1 MIFRRCRFEL
11 VAVVLS
17 GTMALVFVGYPV
29 HSQEAASTPVSKVER
44 KNKAPL
50 SRDVLRVNLPKP
62 LETKLANGLTVLIV
76 EDHRFPTVTVQ
87 LQING
92 AGALFENAS
101 LPGLASVTAQMLREG
116 TTSRSSKQIAEA
128 ADKLGASFGAS
139 AEFGSAVTSFGASGL
154 RDNFSSWFEL
164 ATDVL
169 LHPSFPAD
177 ELEKLKQRLRVQLRQ
192 QRSSANFLLAERFNR
207 AVYGSHPAAKVSF
220 TADSIE
226 SVTPE
231 TLAKWHQERYVPQ
244 NAIMGFAG
252 DVRAAE
258 LIPFLEKR
266 LGQWRRTALKEIL
279 PPNPA
284 PSAQRK
290 IYLVDRPNSVQTSVA
305 LGNIAIDRRSPDYI
319 GMVVMNHLLG
329 GGPAARLFLN
339 LREEKGYTYGVYS
352 DFTAI
357 RYPGPWRAGG
367 DMRTEVTGDAMV
379 EFLKEIRRIRDEKV
393 SDRELADTKRAITA
407 RFALSLEQ
415 PTGVL
420 GFAMVRKT
428 YGFPADYWDTYPAKV
443 MAVTAEDVQRIA
455 RKYLDPETMQ
465 IVAVGDAQKIK
476 PSLEKYGS
484 IELYDS
490 NGAPAAAPL

>member
-1 MIFRRCRFEL
+1 MIFSRLRFQL
-11 VAVVLS
+11 IAVVLS
-17 GTMALVFVGYPV
+17 GTIALLCVGYRV

-50 SRDVLRVNLPKP
+50 SGDVLRVNLPKP

-92 AGALFENAS
+92 AGALFENAN

-116 TTSRSSKQIAEA
+116 TNSRSSKQIAEA
-128 ADKLGASFGAS
+128 ADRLGANFGAS
-139 AEFGSAVTSFGASGL
+139 ADFGSAVTTFSASGL

-207 AVYGSHPAAKVSF
+207 AVYGSHPAAKVSL
-220 TADSIE
+220 TTESIE
-226 SVTPE
+226 AITPE
-231 TLAKWHQERYVPQ
+231 ILAKWHGERYVPQ
-244 NAIMGFAG
+244 NAILGFAG

-258 LIPFLEKR
+258 LIPFLQKT
-266 LGQWRRTALKEIL
+266 LGRWPPTALKQIL

-284 PSAQRK
+284 PSTERR

-305 LGNIAIDRRSPDYI
+305 LGNIAIDRRSPDYVP
-319 GMVVMNHLLG
+319 MVVMNHLLG

-428 YGFPADYWDTYPAKV
+428 YGFPPDYWDTYPAKV

-476 PSLEKYGS
+476 PALQRYGS
-484 IELYDS
+484 VELYDS
-490 NGAPAAAPL
+490 NGAAAPL

>member
-1 MIFRRCRFEL
+1 MIFRRFRFQL
-11 VAVVLS
+11 IAVVLS
-17 GTMALVFVGYPV
+17 GTMALLCVGYHV
-29 HSQEAASTPVSKVER
+29 HSQEAASTPVSKVDR

-50 SRDVLRVNLPKP
+50 STDVLRVNLPKP

-92 AGALFENAS
+92 AGALFENAN

-116 TTSRSSKQIAEA
+116 TNSRSSRQIAEA

-139 AEFGSAVTSFGASGL
+139 AEFGSAVTTFGASGL

-177 ELEKLKQRLRVQLRQ
+177 ELQKLKQRLRVQLRQ

-231 TLAKWHQERYVPQ
+231 ILAKWHRERYVPQ
-244 NAIMGFAG
+244 NAIIGFAG

-266 LGQWRRTALKEIL
+266 LGQWQRTALKEIL

-284 PSAQRK
+284 PSTERK

-305 LGNIAIDRRSPDYI
+305 LGNIAIDRRSPDYVP
-319 GMVVMNHLLG
+319 MVVMNHLLG

-476 PSLEKYGS
+476 ASLEKYGS
-484 IELYDS
+484 VELYDS